1 MNPSLELFTYVFIS
15 TFLTI
20 RSSILPELSHIL
32 TARVIRGWFIQRWNA
47 RKDLTQLG
55 RCFVPKLSITFPFEL
70 DDVSSSPNYLPTFQP
85 SFQLC
90 PNAPRVPYMCWV
102 PNTPDRYLFCKVTY
116 ILGQF
121 GPDYGGHLSHSF
133 FATKKDAHLCSQVWS
148 LLLQDTFCAVD
159 CP

>member
-1 MNPSLELFTYVFIS
+1 MNSSLELFMNVFIS
-15 TFLTI
+15 TSLTI
-20 RSSILPELSHIL
+20 TFSKLPELSHIL
-32 TARVIRGWFIQRWNA
+32 PARVIRGWFIQRWNA

-55 RCFVPKLSITFPFEL
+55 RYFVPKLSITFPFEL

-116 ILGQF
+116 VKGQF
-121 GPDYGGHLSHSF
+121 GPDYGWDLSHSILQQ
-133 FATKKDAHLCSQVWS
+133 KKDAHLCSQVGS
-148 LLLQDTFCAVD
+148 LLLQDTFCPVD